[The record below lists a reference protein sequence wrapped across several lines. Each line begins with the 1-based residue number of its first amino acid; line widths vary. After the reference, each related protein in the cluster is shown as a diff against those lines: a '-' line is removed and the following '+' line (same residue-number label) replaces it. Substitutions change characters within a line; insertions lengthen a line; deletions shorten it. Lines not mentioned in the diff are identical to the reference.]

1 MHITSEIRENSLFLR
16 AHIDAP
22 DDLLWSYLSTAEG
35 LACWQADTVKG
46 DVESGSFSL
55 RWPELGARLDLTV
68 AELERGR
75 RLVLRAGGT
84 SLSLLVE
91 DSYVELQHR
100 GLDEGDD
107 LIGFESSWLTALSLL
122 RLAATKHPRAP
133 RVVSWFFAPVPISAE
148 LLHCYFTESTALATW
163 LGNTSRD
170 FSAGN
175 PYRME
180 VFGGQSIGGDVLYS
194 KRDVCLHVSDWNDGA
209 LAMRSLPGPENGRIA
224 ALGIST
230 WRARAPRE
238 TAPTLE
244 GALRRLSTATQ
255 SRE

>member
-1 MHITSEIRENSLFLR
+1 MHVTSEIRENSLFLR
-16 AHIDAP
+16 AHIDAS

-35 LACWQADTVKG
+35 LACWQADTVEG
-46 DVESGSFSL
+46 DIQTGSFSL

-68 AELERGR
+68 AEIERGR
-75 RLVLRAGGT
+75 CLVLRAGGT
-84 SLSLLVE
+84 SLSLLVQ
-91 DSYVELQHR
+91 DGCVELQHR
-100 GLDEGDD
+100 GLDDDDD
-107 LIGFESSWLTALSLL
+107 LIGFESSWLTALALL
-122 RLAATKHPRAP
+122 GLSATRHPRAP
-133 RVVSWFFAPVPISAE
+133 RSVNWFFAPVPISAD

-163 LGNTSRD
+163 LGNTSSD
-170 FSAGN
+170 LSAGN

-180 VFGGQSIGGDVLYS
+180 VFGGQSISGDVLYS

-209 LAMRSLPGPENGRIA
+209 LAMRSLPGPDNGRIA

-230 WRARAPRE
+230 WRTHAPKE